1 MAEQE
6 PEGTVQEESV
16 DDVEGQETDLEGGQ
30 EDSAQ
35 EATVDPTESEEYQTL
50 QSQYTKVTQEAQ
62 RQAEINQMLMR
73 QMDSRQ
79 QPSEPAEEF
88 DPDEP
93 VTKGELKNVLAE
105 KDKRIGTLEA
115 RLTGRELVEQFRAR
129 HPDLKE
135 FEDNLVKPIL
145 LTMRNANPNL
155 SREEL
160 VEQAANVASGVVK
173 KIQSTAGDNRDAK
186 KKAAAAAGGLA
197 SAGNTPPQKEES
209 KGESPD
215 EYLAKRKERLRQ
227 MRGDA

>member
-62 RQAEINQMLMR
+62 RQAEIK
-73 QMDSRQ
+73 
-79 QPSEPAEEF
+79 
-88 DPDEP
+88 P

-197 SAGNTPPQKEES
+197 SAGNTPPQKEEP